1 MVIVGL
7 WGTHAYEKHAQRSP
21 SMPSITREP
30 RGLISNHAPLRCCF
44 ASFQNNP
51 LKRLHLKRALADT
64 PLGSDRTNPISSQLL
79 KLAFTLELCRLANN
93 ATPHQCPTTPH
104 LPFSF
109 CRYGY
114 LNCYLGN
121 LCVSQVGQA
130 VGLGAVETPEDFVLA
145 VPGCQNEVQHSVC
158 GNFGSQQ
165 ANHVGARPAPTC
177 SRLLSA
183 FCHC

>member
-1 MVIVGL
+1 MGKRNTKLFFFSFVVIVGL

-93 ATPHQCPTTPH
+93 ATPHQCPTTPSPPTPPPPPPLLFLSLW
-104 LPFSF
+104 LP
-109 CRYGY
+109 
-114 LNCYLGN
+114 N
-121 LCVSQVGQA
+121 LPSWQPVCQPGRASGWVG
-130 VGLGAVETPEDFVLA
+130 GG
-145 VPGCQNEVQHSVC
+145 
-158 GNFGSQQ
+158 
-165 ANHVGARPAPTC
+165 
-177 SRLLSA
+177 
-183 FCHC
+183 